1 MDCTFLHGWG
11 MTNHVWED
19 FSRKFNCFNKIF
31 APCLYDTSFRSKDVS
46 FDSTAKTLSDAIT
59 KDSVLVAWSV
69 GGLIALKV
77 ATFSS
82 KIRAIVFIASSP
94 CFTNQD
100 NWPNVISQDDLEGLK
115 EKLSSNYTGAL
126 KYFTGLIAYGDIH
139 PSSTA
144 KYIRQY
150 MAREKN
156 KQILNS
162 WLMEIETID
171 FRKELASI
179 NIPCHFIYGQNDVLV
194 KIKINKQ
201 IQKLNSDFC
210 ISIINNC
217 GHAAFIS
224 QPEDTYN
231 RISKFLNERI

>member
-94 CFTNQD
+94 
-100 NWPNVISQDDLEGLK
+100 
-115 EKLSSNYTGAL
+115 
-126 KYFTGLIAYGDIH
+126 
-139 PSSTA
+139 
-144 KYIRQY
+144 
-150 MAREKN
+150 
-156 KQILNS
+156 
-162 WLMEIETID
+162 
-171 FRKELASI
+171 
-179 NIPCHFIYGQNDVLV
+179 
-194 KIKINKQ
+194 
-201 IQKLNSDFC
+201 
-210 ISIINNC
+210 
-217 GHAAFIS
+217 
-224 QPEDTYN
+224 
-231 RISKFLNERI
+231 